1 MLELPPRRRGADER
15 GGSSDFHPL
24 GGGTITAEER
34 KRQHELVSSPPSS
47 SRVGR
52 WRTEMS
58 AEDRKAFEEVAGKLL
73 VELGY
78 EVRALVERSPVIR
91 S

>member
-1 MLELPPRRRGADER
+1 MLDYHQGAEAR
-15 GGSSDFHPL
+15 MNEVVRDFHPM

-52 WRTEMS
+52 WRSEMS
-58 AEDRKAFEEVAGKLL
+58 AEDRQAFEGVAGKLL
-73 VELGY
+73 AELGY
-78 EVRALVERSPVIR
+78 DV
-91 S
+91 